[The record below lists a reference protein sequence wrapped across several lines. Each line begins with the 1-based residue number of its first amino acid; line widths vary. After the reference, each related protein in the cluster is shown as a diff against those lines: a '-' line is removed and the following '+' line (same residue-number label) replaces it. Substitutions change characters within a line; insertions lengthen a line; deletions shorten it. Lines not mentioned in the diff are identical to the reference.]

1 MPKSRLRPDRVID
14 VPLEE
19 VSGISID
26 RSRKGRVSLLA
37 IGDRVAIGARLSLTD
52 PDRADLAWELAPIE
66 RIDGTRLPRR
76 NPQVEA
82 IAVDGAGRVL
92 LLQETPA
99 RAELVDL
106 AAARVVASFVLDV
119 PGKGPVGRSWSD
131 PDGSRGEG
139 VILLPGGHLLVA
151 KEKKPAAFIEFGPR
165 GARSRGVSGRLAP
178 RRAWPVAAGDHRY
191 VALAVWRPDD
201 ALKKACRDFSD
212 LDVGPDGHVYVL
224 SDQSGSIARVA
235 ALHPGGGRVSLEA
248 SWTISGLKGKPEG
261 LAFTKDGRAIVALD
275 TKKARKNLALLAPP
289 IAAG

>member
-26 RSRKGRVSLLA
+26 RSRKGQVSLLA
-37 IGDRVAIGARLSLTD
+37 VGDRLAIGARLSLTH

-66 RIDGTRLPRR
+66 RIRGTRLPRR

-106 AAARVVASFVLDV
+106 DAARVVASFVLDV
-119 PGKGPVGRSWSD
+119 PGEGPVGRSWCD

-165 GARSRGVSGRLAP
+165 GARSRGVSRRLAP
-178 RRAWPVAAGDHRY
+178 ARAWPVAAGDHRY

-201 ALKKACRDFSD
+201 LLKTACRDFSD

-235 ALHPGGGRVSLEA
+235 ALHRGGGRVSLDA